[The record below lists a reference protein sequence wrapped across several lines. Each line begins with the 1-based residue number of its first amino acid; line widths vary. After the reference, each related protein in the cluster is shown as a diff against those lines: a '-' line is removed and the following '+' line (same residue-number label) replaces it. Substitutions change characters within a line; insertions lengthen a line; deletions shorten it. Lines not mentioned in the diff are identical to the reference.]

1 MPVPA
6 ELIALAHA
14 MAEPSLGAAILA
26 EGNVSASTENGT
38 LWIKASGACMGGI
51 DECGF
56 VEVDSKS
63 VLDAFS
69 TKAMDEQAVRDLIN
83 RSRVDQKAIAVPS
96 TETFMHAWLLTLPDV
111 HYVAHTHPEPLLS
124 LLCLD
129 EAKDYASKRLFPDE
143 IVLCGAA
150 SCWVGY
156 YAPGLPLAIEIKK
169 AVEAFKKKHGVTP
182 KTIWL
187 QNHGLI
193 ALGKTAKEAESATR
207 MSVKA
212 ARILLGAL
220 QTGDPIRW
228 LSDAEI
234 QQIAN
239 WPDEH
244 YRQRLLWDR

>member
-14 MAEPSLGAAILA
+14 MAEPSLGASILA

-38 LWIKASGACMGGI
+38 LWIKASGACMSGI
-51 DECGF
+51 DDCGF
-56 VEVDSKS
+56 VEVESAK
-63 VLDAFS
+63 VLA
-69 TKAMDEQAVRDLIN
+69 AMDKPIIDEAKVRELLND
-83 RSRVDQKAIAVPS
+83 SRTDKETQSVPS
-96 TETFMHAWLLTLPDV
+96 TETFMHAYLLTLPGV
-111 HYVAHTHPEPLLS
+111 RFVAHTHPESLLS
-124 LLCLD
+124 LLALED
-129 EAKDYASKRLFPDE
+129 AKNFASKRIFPDE

-150 SCWVGY
+150 SCWVPY
-156 YAPGLPLAIEIKK
+156 CAPGLPLAIEIKS
-169 AVEAFKKKHGVTP
+169 AIAEFDTKHGASP

-207 MSVKA
+207 MSIKA
-212 ARILLGAL
+212 ARITLGAL
-220 QTGDPIRW
+220 QTGKPVRW
-228 LSDAEI
+228 LSEAEI

-244 YRQRLLWDR
+244 YRQRLLWH

>member
-6 ELIALAHA
+6 ELIALAHS
-14 MAEPSLGAAILA
+14 MAEPSLGAVILA

-38 LWIKASGACMGGI
+38 LWIKASGASMGGI
-51 DECGF
+51 DDCGF
-56 VEVDSKS
+56 VEVESRP
-63 VLDAFS
+63 VLEALCA
-69 TKAMDEQAVRDLIN
+69 TLIDEQTIREFLN
-83 RSRVDQKAIAVPS
+83 QSRTDPRATMVPY

-111 HYVAHTHPEPLLS
+111 HFVAHTHPEPLLALLS
-124 LLCLD
+124 LE
-129 EAKDYASKRLFPDE
+129 EARDYASKRLFPDE

-150 SCWVGY
+150 SCWVPY
-156 YAPGLPLAIEIKK
+156 CAPGLPLSIEIRN
-169 AVEAFKKKHGVTP
+169 AVIEFEKSRGVFP

-193 ALGKTAKEAESATR
+193 ALGKTAKEVESATR
-207 MSVKA
+207 MSIKA

-220 QTGDPIRW
+220 QTGKPIRW
-228 LSDAEI
+228 LTDAEI

-244 YRQRLLWDR
+244 YRQRMLWDR